1 MVRLFAVAGN
11 SCLVIGS
18 LMAFLIIIRLMKVR
32 SLSTFA

>member
-1 MVRLFAVAGN
+1 MAGN
-11 SCLVIGS
+11 TCLVIGS